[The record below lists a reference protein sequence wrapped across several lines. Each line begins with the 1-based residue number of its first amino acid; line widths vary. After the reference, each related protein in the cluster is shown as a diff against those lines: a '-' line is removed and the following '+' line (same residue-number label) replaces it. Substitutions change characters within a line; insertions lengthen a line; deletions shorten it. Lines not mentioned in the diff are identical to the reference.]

1 MINNS
6 SSTGRKYQFFE
17 EVKDQLNEK
26 VEEDSKKNEIIISQ
40 KDSSEE
46 DSLITLN
53 DVTPNSIDQMNVIDD
68 IIFIN
73 GKAIH
78 KIQGTLS
85 RESAI
90 LKVYK
95 NEVVDS
101 YRMFNGVYYFF
112 KIHYFS
118 EKPIFVTAGGNFDK
132 YISKGREELFMFT
145 SIKIYDA
152 LPLLKKD
159 NKKYPTPKG
168 IKPTDE
174 QYPKLLLKQIK
185 LLKNLKTEELVCDTE
200 GDKMEGYESFQ
211 NILIVSINSS
221 FTHIAVGLD
230 KGDIL
235 LISAYPNIFDCSEKE
250 MKMRFLPKIIPKDR
264 EIHITN
270 LEFSEMYLNNEPKR
284 ILYASTATAVYYY
297 EWKYETERGSNSEN
311 FIQLK
316 ELIQDGKGAY
326 RSCISIK
333 NNLMLL
339 ASSNNDFIIEYENL
353 EFGKTWFFEGN
364 KNCVK
369 YFKDHYFIFVVHT
382 EKMSEIHIYDK
393 INKFFISY
401 ISENKKIIGIC
412 CDNEY
417 IYILYE
423 DNNSK
428 KSIIKLKEKENK
440 DKFEIFYSKNQYET
454 ALVYAEN
461 SGFEKEKISEIRKKY
476 AEYEYSK
483 GDFDKAILQYIKTIN
498 YLEPS
503 LVIQKFLEKSKLDY
517 LIQYLEALEG
527 NKEFQKK
534 GHENAKDYT
543 TLLLNCYIMQE
554 KIPKLKDFMN
564 EKGHNFP
571 VEIIKTAIDVCL
583 ETQNVDL
590 ALSIA
595 KQKNMNEE
603 YLQILILKL
612 NKLEEALDFVAPP
625 DNKRIEDELI
635 LKNRINLL
643 YKFGDYFL
651 KNSENKNK
659 EIQYIFFNRIIGFI
673 EKNMNS
679 LNKND
684 VIKLIQVFIINDKY
698 FKTLFEKMESYGIEF
713 SQEMIH
719 RRIELYLDEDE
730 KKKKIKQML
739 MDDKFQGKYDIQ
751 YLFILFKYK
760 EFKEGI
766 EILSQIIKKNQE
778 LLNIYMSE
786 KDYEKI
792 IDICSNNN
800 NTDTTISS
808 CGLVLN
814 YFLDKNLRKSM
825 NNEEI
830 SKLDEFLKKFL
841 MKILD
846 ENLMLPVSVLQI
858 INERN
863 NDLPIDIINPFIE
876 KALEKQIFYLENSSK
891 KIDIYS
897 EQINEA
903 NQKITELN
911 TNALPFN
918 LNICDEC
925 DMGLSF
931 PCVCFKCGHN
941 FHSLCINANIEGED
955 TPLDCPKCKRYKS
968 KVDQDIKEAEKYYN
982 YINNIH
988 TFNNELEKSEN
999 KMLFLNS
1006 LYGKGLFNI
1015 EISMPNEANS
1025 IQKK

>member
-1 MINNS
+1 MIN
-6 SSTGRKYQFFE
+6 SSTSTVRKYQFFE
-17 EVKDQLNEK
+17 EVKDQPSKNENEK
-26 VEEDSKKNEIIISQ
+26 QKKQIITSHQ
-40 KDSSEE
+40 DSSEE
-46 DSLITLN
+46 DTPITLN

-78 KIQGTLS
+78 KIQGSLA
-85 RESAI
+85 RESII
-90 LKVYK
+90 LKVYNK
-95 NEVVDS
+95 EVVDS

-112 KIHYFS
+112 QIKYFS

-145 SIKIYDA
+145 SIKIYNA
-152 LPLLKKD
+152 LPLLQK
-159 NKKYPTPKG
+159 NNERYPTPKG

-185 LLKNLKTEELVCDTE
+185 LLKNIKTEELVCDTE

-211 NILIVSINSS
+211 NILIVAINSS

-250 MKMRFLPKIIPKDR
+250 MKMRLLPKIIPKDR

-270 LEFSEMYLNNEPKR
+270 LEFSEMFLNNEPKR
-284 ILYASTATAVYYY
+284 ILYASTASAVYYY
-297 EWKYETERGSNSEN
+297 EWRNETERGSNSEN
-311 FIQLK
+311 FIELK
-316 ELIQDGKGAY
+316 ELVQDGKGAY
-326 RSCISIK
+326 RSGISVK
-333 NNLMLL
+333 ENMMLL

-353 EFGKTWFFEGN
+353 DFGKTWFFEGN
-364 KNCVK
+364 KNCIK
-369 YFKDHYFIFVVHT
+369 YFKNNYFIFVVHT

-393 INKFFISY
+393 INKFFICY
-401 ISENKKIIGIC
+401 ISDNKKIIGIC

-428 KSIIKLKEKENK
+428 KNILKLKEKENK
-440 DKFEIFYSKNQYET
+440 DKFEIFYSKNQYEI
-454 ALVYAEN
+454 ALTYAEN
-461 SGFEKEKISEIRKKY
+461 SGFEKEKISEITKKY

-483 GDFDKAILQYIKTIN
+483 GDFDNAVMQYIKTIN

-517 LIQYLEALEG
+517 LIQYLEALEN
-527 NKEFQKK
+527 NKDFQIK

-554 KIPKLKDFMN
+554 KIPKLKEFMN
-564 EKGHNFP
+564 KKGHNFP

-583 ETQNVDL
+583 ETQNIDL

-612 NKLEEALDFVAPP
+612 NKLEEALDFIAPP
-625 DNKRIEDELI
+625 EDKKGKDELL
-635 LKNRINLL
+635 LKDKINLF

-651 KNSENKNK
+651 KNSENNN
-659 EIQYIFFNRIIGFI
+659 EQIPDLFFSRIIAFI
-673 EKNMNS
+673 EKNMHS

-684 VIKLIQVFIINDKY
+684 VVKLIQIFIINDKY

-719 RRIELYLDEDE
+719 RRIELYLDEKDNQYKIKEMLKDE
-730 KKKKIKQML
+730 KFK
-739 MDDKFQGKYDIQ
+739 GKYDIQ

-766 EILSQIIKKNQE
+766 EILSQIIKKKQE
-778 LLNIYMSE
+778 LLNIYMTRKE
-786 KDYEKI
+786 YEKI
-792 IDICSNNN
+792 IDICSND
-800 NTDTTISS
+800 NTETGISS
-808 CGLVLN
+808 CGLILN
-814 YFLDKNLRKSM
+814 YFLDKNLRASM
-825 NNEEI
+825 NEEEI
-830 SKLDEFLKKFL
+830 SKVNEYLKKL
-841 MKILD
+841 LLKILD
-846 ENLMLPVSVLQI
+846 EKLMLPISVLQI

-863 NDLPIDIINPFIE
+863 NDLPIDIINSFME
-876 KALEKQIFYLENSSK
+876 KALEKEVVDLDNLSK
-891 KIDIYS
+891 NTEIYS
-897 EQINEA
+897 NQINET
-903 NQKITELN
+903 NKKITELN
-911 TNALPFN
+911 TNALSFN
-918 LNICDEC
+918 LNLCDEC

-931 PCVCFKCGHN
+931 PCVCYKCGHN
-941 FHSLCINANIEGED
+941 FHSLCINANIGED
-955 TPLDCPKCKRYKS
+955 ISNIDCPKCKKNKS
-968 KVDQDIKEAEKYYN
+968 KVEQELKDADNYYKF
-982 YINNIH
+982 INDNIN
-988 TFNNELEKSEN
+988 FKNELERSEN
-999 KMLFLNS
+999 KMAFLSS

-1015 EISMPNEANS
+1015 GTT
-1025 IQKK
+1025 K

>member
-1 MINNS
+1 
-6 SSTGRKYQFFE
+6 
-17 EVKDQLNEK
+17 
-26 VEEDSKKNEIIISQ
+26 
-40 KDSSEE
+40 
-46 DSLITLN
+46 
-53 DVTPNSIDQMNVIDD
+53 
-68 IIFIN
+68 
-73 GKAIH
+73 
-78 KIQGTLS
+78 
-85 RESAI
+85 
-90 LKVYK
+90 
-95 NEVVDS
+95 
-101 YRMFNGVYYFF
+101 
-112 KIHYFS
+112 
-118 EKPIFVTAGGNFDK
+118 
-132 YISKGREELFMFT
+132 
-145 SIKIYDA
+145 
-152 LPLLKKD
+152 
-159 NKKYPTPKG
+159 
-168 IKPTDE
+168 
-174 QYPKLLLKQIK
+174 
-185 LLKNLKTEELVCDTE
+185 
-200 GDKMEGYESFQ
+200 
-211 NILIVSINSS
+211 
-221 FTHIAVGLD
+221 
-230 KGDIL
+230 
-235 LISAYPNIFDCSEKE
+235 
-250 MKMRFLPKIIPKDR
+250 
-264 EIHITN
+264 
-270 LEFSEMYLNNEPKR
+270 
-284 ILYASTATAVYYY
+284 
-297 EWKYETERGSNSEN
+297 
-311 FIQLK
+311 
-316 ELIQDGKGAY
+316 
-326 RSCISIK
+326 
-333 NNLMLL
+333 MLL

-353 EFGKTWFFEGN
+353 DFGKTWFFEGN
-364 KNCVK
+364 KNCIK
-369 YFKDHYFIFVVHT
+369 YFKDNYFLFVVHT
-382 EKMSEIHIYDK
+382 EKMSEVQIYDK

-401 ISENKKIIGIC
+401 ISDNKKIIGIC

-428 KSIIKLKEKENK
+428 KNILKLKEKENK

-454 ALVYAEN
+454 ALTYAEN
-461 SGFEKEKISEIRKKY
+461 SGFEKEKIAEIRRKY

-517 LIQYLEALEG
+517 LIQYLEALE
-527 NKEFQKK
+527 NNREFQIK

-554 KIPKLKDFMN
+554 KIPKLKEFMN
-564 EKGHNFP
+564 KKGHNFP

-612 NKLEEALDFVAPP
+612 NKLEEALDFIAPP
-625 DNKRIEDELI
+625 EDKKGKDELL
-635 LKNRINLL
+635 LKDKINLF

-651 KNSENKNK
+651 KNSENNNEK
-659 EIQYIFFNRIIGFI
+659 IPDIFFNRIISFI
-673 EKNMNS
+673 EKNMHS

-684 VIKLIQVFIINDKY
+684 VVKLIQIFIINDKY

-713 SQEMIH
+713 SKEMIH

-730 KKKKIKQML
+730 NRIKIIEML
-739 MDDKFQGKYDIQ
+739 MDDKFKGKYDIQ

-778 LLNIYMSE
+778 LLNIYMNK

-792 IDICSNNN
+792 IDICSNND
-800 NTDTTISS
+800 NTDTGISF

-830 SKLDEFLKKFL
+830 SKINEYLKKFL
-841 MKILD
+841 LKILD

-863 NDLPIDIINPFIE
+863 NDLPIDIINPFME
-876 KALEKQIFYLENSSK
+876 KALEKQINYLDKSSK
-891 KIDIYS
+891 NIEAYS
-897 EQINEA
+897 NQIKETN
-903 NQKITELN
+903 NGITVLN
-911 TNALPFN
+911 TNALSFS

-931 PCVCFKCGHN
+931 PCVCYKCGHN
-941 FHSLCINANIEGED
+941 FHSLCINANIRGEEISNI
-955 TPLDCPKCKRYKS
+955 DCPKCKRNKT

-982 YINNIH
+982 FINNYYI
-988 TFNNELEKSEN
+988 FKNEMEKSED

-1006 LYGKGLFNI
+1006 LYGKGLFNF
-1015 EISMPNEANS
+1015 EKSIS
-1025 IQKK
+1025 I